1 MSNVKEFEAGQNLA
15 IETASGM
22 AQLRLACESVP
33 GPTSTLCDQHEQT
46 VPVISPR
53 GNSSEG
59 SRWLDGKCS
68 MVSRQLDEKCVHNG
82 QVASHQPLHA
92 EMIGTASR
100 GLNETTK
107 RVERVKVGGLGPYF
121 QNTYKFVTQ
130 VFRKYGGK
138 NAKRSH

>member
-1 MSNVKEFEAGQNLA
+1 
-15 IETASGM
+15 M
-22 AQLRLACESVP
+22 AQLRLACESFP
-33 GPTSTLCDQHEQT
+33 GPTSILWNQHEQT

-68 MVSRQLDEKCVHNG
+68 MVSRQLDEKCCMHNG

-92 EMIGTASR
+92 EMIGKASR

-107 RVERVKVGGLGPYF
+107 RVERVKV
-121 QNTYKFVTQ
+121 
-130 VFRKYGGK
+130 
-138 NAKRSH
+138 